1 MSQRVTEQL
10 YTAKEFERLPE
21 FNERYELIYGKL
33 VEKPMPRFQHSR
45 VAKKIMLA
53 LHELDPEEKLG
64 VMLQEVS
71 VEIRDNY
78 APAPDLSFWIASRKP
93 DEEVDLAPMPD
104 LAIEIQSKGQGV
116 KELLDKAREYQK
128 AGVRLVWVIQP
139 TRKIAAVFHHA
150 QKSFITVQP
159 TGELDGEDVIPG
171 FKLKLNEYLF
181 K

>member
-1 MSQRVTEQL
+1 MSQRVTERF
-10 YTAKEFERLPE
+10 YTAKEFEKMAE
-21 FNERYELIYGKL
+21 FNERYELIEGRL

-53 LHELDPEEKLG
+53 LHDFDPDEKLG

-71 VEIRDNY
+71 VEIKSDY

-93 DEEVDLAPMPD
+93 EEDVDLAPRPD

-116 KELLDKAREYQK
+116 KELLEKAKEYQK

-139 TRKIAAVFHHA
+139 TRKIAAVFHQG
-150 QKSFITVQP
+150 QKSYISVQP
-159 TGELDGEDVIPG
+159 TGELDGGDVIPG
-171 FKLKLNEYLF
+171 FKIKLDTYLF
-181 K
+181 R